1 MTGVK
6 TNERPGTKCQV
17 RYVRMSASK
26 VRVVLDLIRG
36 KHVGE
41 AAQILAFSDRL
52 AAKVIDK
59 ALRSAVAN
67 AGHNDEVPAEELYVS
82 ACFADEGAS
91 LKRFRP
97 RARGRAGRIRKQTC
111 HITIV
116 VSRYTDEQL
125 DAMRARAEA
134 RGATRGSRPGGA
146 PDARADRRRRVAGS
160 RAATGSE
167 AAAPVDE
174 AVSKDQAD
182 TPEDTVVEDT
192 VVEEAVV
199 EEAVVETDTVEETEL
214 TPPTPSD
221 EVVADAEADSVDDS
235 TPTDETASE
244 SDDAEETN

>member
-1 MTGVK
+1 MTGLK

-67 AGHNDEVPAEELYVS
+67 AGHNDEVPPEELYVS

-134 RGATRGSRPGGA
+134 RGATRGSRAGGA

-160 RAATGSE
+160 RAAGTE
-167 AAAPVDE
+167 APAPVDE
-174 AVSKDQAD
+174 APVD
-182 TPEDTVVEDT
+182 
-192 VVEEAVV
+192 EAVV

>member
-125 DAMRARAEA
+125 DTMRARAEA
-134 RGATRGSRPGGA
+134 RSATRGSRAGGA
-146 PDARADRRRRVAGS
+146 TDARADRRRRVAGS
-160 RAATGSE
+160 RAATGTE
-167 AAAPVDE
+167 APAP
-174 AVSKDQAD
+174 
-182 TPEDTVVEDT
+182 
-192 VVEEAVV
+192 VEEAVV
-199 EEAVVETDTVEETEL
+199 DETPVDETVVDETVVETDTVEETEL

>member
-41 AAQILAFSDRL
+41 AAQILAFSERL

-160 RAATGSE
+160 RAATGTE
-167 AAAPVDE
+167 AAAPADEAVVDEVPVDE
-174 AVSKDQAD
+174 AVVE
-182 TPEDTVVEDT
+182 TDTVD
-192 VVEEAVV
+192 
-199 EEAVVETDTVEETEL
+199 EAVVETDTVEETGL